1 MEMDFN
7 LSGTI
12 DKEELRIEFAKLG
25 LPQATV
31 DVFVQHFESNDK
43 QELEVEEFAKYAIVF
58 CIPASAL

>member
-1 MEMDFN
+1 MKDLAAFRKAAREWFVEMDFN

-31 DVFVQHFESNDK
+31 DVFVQHFEI
-43 QELEVEEFAKYAIVF
+43 IV
-58 CIPASAL
+58 